1 MSAYRFDPAK
11 LDKLNDIARLDDL
24 VPDRMWEAFGMPF
37 ATSVVE
43 LGAGTGMFAREF
55 AERMPDDGTLV
66 AVDTE
71 PLMVAWMTEH
81 LAAGPGAQI
90 TPHLADA
97 SALPLADASAE
108 LVYSVNLWHELE
120 DLDATLAETMRVLA
134 PGGVVAVVDWK
145 AEQTPKGPPL
155 AHRTPPEGIARAL
168 EAAGFTDARIHP
180 VLRYHS
186 VVTARRP

>member
-24 VPDRMWEAFGMPF
+24 VPDVMWDAFGVSGVG
-37 ATSVVE
+37 SVVE
-43 LGAGTGMFAREF
+43 LGAGTGMFSREF

-66 AVDTE
+66 AVDSE

-81 LAAGPGAQI
+81 LAAGPGARI
-90 TPHLADA
+90 TPLRAVA
-97 SALPLADASAE
+97 SALPLTASSVD
-108 LVYSVNLWHELE
+108 LVYSVNLWHEL
-120 DLDATLAETMRVLA
+120 DDPTAVLAEAMRVLA
-134 PGGVVAVVDWK
+134 PDGVVAVVDWK
-145 AEQTPKGPPL
+145 AEETPKGPPL
-155 AHRTPPEGIARAL
+155 AHRIPADAIAQAL